1 MVTMSI
7 DLGNGFIEKCEK
19 LRKAIPKCYDRAKGE
34 ALKKGITAL
43 TDSKGGA
50 PSVYNIKKGDL
61 RQYVSMVKDGIRAR
75 SRRFTVG
82 TDTHFSITP
91 ARYASQAGIPVRRRK
106 RMSVTIKKRG
116 RKPYPHGFI
125 VNPARVGHTMIW
137 ERDGSGAISP
147 VRTVS
152 AAQMAANDKVH
163 PYVEEQMLNTL
174 EKRFQ
179 HHYDRIKV

>member
-7 DLGNGFIEKCEK
+7 ELGDGFTERCER
-19 LRKAIPKCYDRAKGE
+19 LRKEIPKCYERAKGE
-34 ALKKGITAL
+34 ALKKGVTAL

-50 PSVYNIKKGDL
+50 PSVYNIKKSDL
-61 RQYVSMVKDGIRAR
+61 KAYVSRVQDGVRAR

-91 ARYASQAGIPVRRRK
+91 ARYQSQRGVPVRRRK
-106 RMSVTIKKRG
+106 RMSVTIMRRG

-125 VNPARVGHTMIW
+125 ANPARVGHTMIW
-137 ERDGSGAISP
+137 ERDGAGRINP

-152 AAQMAANDKVH
+152 AAQMAANEKVH
-163 PYVEEQMLNTL
+163 PYVTEKMVETL